1 MGVVSIFIGQFNF
14 YFSSGYPMTRGYQ
27 IQVAP
32 NITNGKGSDTTAL
45 LSILLNN
52 GQKTWQSTVGI
63 ALNTW
68 INVAF
73 TWNNTDTNG
82 LVVFIN
88 GDMKS
93 KSFLLSVILSSSV
106 RNRFLVIINHF
117 LQ

>member
-1 MGVVSIFIGQFNF
+1 
-14 YFSSGYPMTRGYQ
+14 MTRGYQ

-106 RNRFLVIINHF
+106 RNRFLVIRNHF